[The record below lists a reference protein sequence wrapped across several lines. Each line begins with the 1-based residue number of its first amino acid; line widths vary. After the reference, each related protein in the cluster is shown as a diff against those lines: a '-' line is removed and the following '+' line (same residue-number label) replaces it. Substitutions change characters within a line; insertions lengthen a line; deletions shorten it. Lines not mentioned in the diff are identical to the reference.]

1 MKRKT
6 TRDPGSIQL
15 RRKRIDEH
23 TSGTGD
29 ARLQDRARAEKS
41 ARDRRA
47 RPARRRTQFR
57 SLSTA

>member
-23 TSGTGD
+23 SSGAGD
-29 ARLQDRARAEKS
+29 ARLQDKARADQS
-41 ARDRRA
+41 ARDSRA
-47 RPARRRTQFR
+47 RPAGRKTQFR
-57 SLSTA
+57 SPSTA